1 MNIAHSTPDKSV
13 LERYA
18 RYSTLVWKMFCAKG
32 HVDDH
37 ASPLVGRQDAGA
49 SGVGETRTATE
60 CLAIAELPVRVL
72 LVRTN

>member
-1 MNIAHSTPDKSV
+1 MIKS
-13 LERYA
+13 
-18 RYSTLVWKMFCAKG
+18 

-37 ASPLVGRQDAGA
+37 PSPLVGRQDAGA